1 MARGGQIVERVED
14 GVQRDA
20 FAAVTAF
27 RTELYSCLLSRG
39 DALFELCDALLC
51 TDGPVRTLVDLA
63 LALEHRRGHVPSTPG

>member
-1 MARGGQIVERVED
+1 MERVEH

-20 FAAVTAF
+20 FAAVKAF

-51 TDGPVRTLVDLA
+51 TDGLVRTLGDLA
-63 LALEHRRGHVPSTPG
+63 PAPEHHRGHVPSTPG